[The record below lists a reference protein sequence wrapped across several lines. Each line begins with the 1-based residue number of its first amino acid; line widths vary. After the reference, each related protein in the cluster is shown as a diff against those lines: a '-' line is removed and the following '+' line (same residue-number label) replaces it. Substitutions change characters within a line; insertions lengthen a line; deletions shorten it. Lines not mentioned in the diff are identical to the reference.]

1 MAWETILSIKKEI
14 KKLYTDQSDRDVPGQ
29 YTHQKKIAE
38 SRSDA
43 FTVNISFTDESINN
57 SNFDVNVQS
66 TDPFLCKISYNP
78 RVSLINRNL
87 FNLYLPYAI
96 LPYYAAINKKIYVVT
111 HFAQTLDGRI
121 ASTKG
126 DSKWIG
132 NQENLIHAHRMRAL
146 LDGILVG
153 SKTIQSDNPLLSVRH
168 VAGDD
173 PKKIVVGGDHL
184 DIQNYQISENEFV
197 CFSQGKKKN
206 ADNFIL
212 KKDGGIYDTSK
223 ILNKLYKLGL
233 RTLYVEGGSYTT
245 SNFLSQ
251 NKIDQIQ
258 VHFAPIILGSGVT
271 GFNFGDAQYLKEAVY
286 FNSFRYHPLGNQM
299 MFIGEL

>member
-1 MAWETILSIKKEI
+1 MAWETILSIKKGI
-14 KKLYTDQSDRDVPGQ
+14 KQLCKDQPDMDVPGQ
-29 YTHQKKIAE
+29 YIHQRKK
-38 SRSDA
+38 SKPGSDA
-43 FTVNISFTDESINN
+43 YAVNISFNN
-57 SNFDVNVQS
+57 KPVKNSKFDVNVYS
-66 TDPFLCKISYNP
+66 TEPFKCKISYSR

-87 FNLYLPYAI
+87 FNLYLPYSI
-96 LPYYAAINKKIYVVT
+96 LPFYAAKNKKIYVIT

-121 ASTKG
+121 ASASG

-168 VAGDD
+168 VSGDD

-197 CFSQGKKKN
+197 SFSQGINKN

-212 KKDGGIYDTSK
+212 NKEGGIYDTSK
-223 ILNKLYKLGL
+223 ILKTLYNLGL
-233 RTLYVEGGSYTT
+233 RTLYIEGGSFTT

-251 NKIDQIQ
+251 NRIDQIQ

-271 GFNFGDAQYLKEAVY
+271 GFNFGDAQHLKEAVY
-286 FNSFRYHPLGNQM
+286 FNSFRYLPLGNQM
-299 MFIGEL
+299 MFIGEI